1 MLPKHISEQLIKYH
15 FTADA
20 VAARTTSWEL
30 ALHIGDPG
38 TGDANEV
45 TEGAYTRMPISLAAS
60 DKGSFW
66 EAASTSAVVFPPAG
80 AGASYSVT
88 HFSIRDAASGEAKA
102 ASALPVAIPVVEGGV
117 ISFAAGDIIVRG
129 V

>member
-15 FTADA
+15 FTDEA
-20 VAARTTSWEL
+20 VAARPTSWEL
-30 ALHIGDPG
+30 ALHTGDPG

-45 TEGAYTRMPISLAAS
+45 ADSAYTRMPITLSAS
-60 DKGSFW
+60 DEGAYWDGVSD
-66 EAASTSAVVFPPAG
+66 STVSFPPAG
-80 AGASYSVT
+80 AGAAYSVT
-88 HFSIRDAASGEAKA
+88 HFTIRDAGSGEAMA
-102 ASALPVAIPVVEGGV
+102 ASPLPVPIPVVEGGV